1 MPRAGAA
8 RKRVLFTTT
17 LVLALFLF
25 ASSAHGHGFLAK
37 PPSKNGGNQSTR
49 AIDSIY
55 YSVASF
61 GIVDKAFFDGDHSV
75 TPWTQPGG
83 FDYKMA
89 KELVPDHPQTLHPC
103 GCNGGGVAHCVGVD
117 GLATGFGETT
127 LGAAPGVPPVLT
139 PPQWAAGSVQEV
151 GWNAYA
157 NHAGGY
163 LYTLCRKEAYDAC
176 RDEHMPQGGSAASDI
191 QTSAY
196 LACVWGCFEATT
208 LEWVPD
214 SQKVQFRDD
223 ICTYARTDPLTKV
236 GKDDHVWRSTPIPD
250 KGQVSSGNEGR
261 CTWDSVVGF
270 SSVVAKERFTASFG
284 ASDVCDYGPHQRSTK
299 NWHVMDQVQI
309 PGSLPAGEYLLGWRW
324 DAYMADQMWTGCADV
339 QIVPFSTPS
348 TSSSEADCPPAP
360 PTTYPPPGSPPP
372 SPGGPLGG
380 CTDNALPGNWGAAGR
395 TCGTYEAL
403 GGSAYCAH
411 QALAE
416 SCCFCR
422 ADGGGANPPPP
433 VYSAPTPPSPPLE
446 CTDASLPG
454 NWGAAGRTCGTYE
467 AHGGSAYCAHQ
478 ALAESCCFCGGGSL

>member
-1 MPRAGAA
+1 M
-8 RKRVLFTTT
+8 
-17 LVLALFLF
+17 
-25 ASSAHGHGFLAK
+25 
-37 PPSKNGGNQSTR
+37 
-49 AIDSIY
+49 
-55 YSVASF
+55 
-61 GIVDKAFFDGDHSV
+61 
-75 TPWTQPGG
+75 
-83 FDYKMA
+83 
-89 KELVPDHPQTLHPC
+89 
-103 GCNGGGVAHCVGVD
+103 D

-163 LYTLCRKEAYDAC
+163 LYTLCRKDAC

-348 TSSSEADCPPAP
+348 TSSSEADC
-360 PTTYPPPGSPPP
+360 
-372 SPGGPLGG
+372 
-380 CTDNALPGNWGAAGR
+380 
-395 TCGTYEAL
+395 
-403 GGSAYCAH
+403 
-411 QALAE
+411 
-416 SCCFCR
+416 CFCR

>member
-1 MPRAGAA
+1 MERL
-8 RKRVLFTTT
+8 RKPCRRLP
-17 LVLALFLF
+17 L
-25 ASSAHGHGFLAK
+25 
-37 PPSKNGGNQSTR
+37 
-49 AIDSIY
+49 
-55 YSVASF
+55 
-61 GIVDKAFFDGDHSV
+61 HS
-75 TPWTQPGG
+75 
-83 FDYKMA
+83 
-89 KELVPDHPQTLHPC
+89 LPQRSL
-103 GCNGGGVAHCVGVD
+103 
-117 GLATGFGETT
+117 
-127 LGAAPGVPPVLT
+127 
-139 PPQWAAGSVQEV
+139 
-151 GWNAYA
+151 
-157 NHAGGY
+157 
-163 LYTLCRKEAYDAC
+163 C

-261 CTWDSVVGF
+261 CTWGSVVGF

-299 NWHVMDQVQI
+299 NWHVIDQVQI

-360 PTTYPPPGSPPP
+360 PTTYPPPASPPP

-416 SCCFCR
+416 SCCFCGR
-422 ADGGGANPPPP
+422 TEAGRIPHHPCTLLPRLLSSARTRPSPETGAPPAAPA
-433 VYSAPTPPSPPLE
+433 APTRRTGARPTALTRPSQRAV
-446 CTDASLPG
+446 ASA
-454 NWGAAGRTCGTYE
+454 AAGPYRGR
-467 AHGGSAYCAHQ
+467 GRGR
-478 ALAESCCFCGGGSL
+478 ALLRRAAGIVE